1 MASHIQRRKFLTT
14 LLGGAAAAWPLAAR
28 AQQAPMPVIGF
39 LGGGSADFTDR
50 MDRMRVF
57 WRGLGE
63 IGYVE
68 GQNVTTE
75 YRWADGQYDR
85 LPGLAAELVGR
96 KVAVIVVLGT
106 TAAALAAKAAT
117 QTIPIVFNIG
127 SDPVEVGLVTS
138 LARPGG
144 NITGVS
150 QVFFTMAG
158 KRLELL
164 HELVPASAAVALLV
178 NPTNPYT
185 ESEIREVQTRASALG
200 LQLHVLNAI
209 NDSDLETAFMSLVE
223 RRAGA
228 LLVGADPFFTI
239 FRNKLVALAA
249 GHGVPTIY
257 GYRDFMAAGGLVS
270 YGTDTAVAYRQVG
283 AYTGRIL
290 KGEKPADLPVQQ
302 PTKFDLVINLK
313 TARALGLQVP
323 TSILLRADEVIE

>member
-1 MASHIQRRKFLTT
+1 MRRRNFIA
-14 LLGGAAAAWPLAAR
+14 LLSSAAAAWPLAAR
-28 AQQAPMPVIGF
+28 AQQSALPVIGF
-39 LGGGSADFTDR
+39 LSGGSAIPFADR
-50 MDRMRVF
+50 LPAFRQ
-57 WRGLGE
+57 GLGE

-85 LPGLAAELVGR
+85 LPGLAAKLVGR
-96 KVAVIVVLGT
+96 KVAVIVVVGT

-117 QTIPIVFNIG
+117 QTIPIVFVIG

-150 QVFFTMAG
+150 QVVFTMAG

-178 NPTNPYT
+178 NATNPYT

-200 LQLHVLNAI
+200 LQLHVLNAT

-223 RRAGA
+223 RRAGG
-228 LLVGADPFFTI
+228 LLVGADPFFI
-239 FRNKLVALAA
+239 IVRDKLVALAA
-249 GHGVPTIY
+249 GHRVPTIY
-257 GYRDFMAAGGLVS
+257 GYRDFMAVGGLVS
-270 YGTDTAVAYRQVG
+270 YGTDLAVAYHQIG

>member
-1 MASHIQRRKFLTT
+1 MRRRNFIA
-14 LLGGAAAAWPLAAR
+14 LLSSAAAAWPLAAR
-28 AQQAPMPVIGF
+28 AQQSALPVIGF
-39 LGGGSADFTDR
+39 LSGGSAIPFADR
-50 MDRMRVF
+50 LPAFRQ
-57 WRGLGE
+57 GLGE

-96 KVAVIVVLGT
+96 KVAVIVVVGT

-117 QTIPIVFNIG
+117 QTIPIVFVIG

-150 QVFFTMAG
+150 QVLFTMAG

-178 NPTNPYT
+178 NATNPYT

-200 LQLHVLNAI
+200 LQLHVLNAT

-223 RRAGA
+223 RRAGG
-228 LLVGADPFFTI
+228 LLVGADPFFI
-239 FRNKLVALAA
+239 IVRDKLVALAA
-249 GHGVPTIY
+249 GHKVPTIY
-257 GYRDFMAAGGLVS
+257 GYRDFMAVGGLVS
-270 YGTDTAVAYRQVG
+270 YGTDPAAAYHQIG

-302 PTKFDLVINLK
+302 PSKFDLIINLK

>member
-1 MASHIQRRKFLTT
+1 MRRRNFIA
-14 LLGGAAAAWPLAAR
+14 LLSSAAAAWPLAAR
-28 AQQAPMPVIGF
+28 AQQSALPVIGF
-39 LGGGSADFTDR
+39 LSGGSAIPFADR
-50 MDRMRVF
+50 LPAFRQ
-57 WRGLGE
+57 GLGE

-96 KVAVIVVLGT
+96 KVAVIVVVGT

-117 QTIPIVFNIG
+117 QTIPIVFVIG

-150 QVFFTMAG
+150 QVLFTMAG

-200 LQLHVLNAI
+200 LQLHVLNAT

-223 RRAGA
+223 RRAGG
-228 LLVGADPFFTI
+228 LLVGADPFFI
-239 FRNKLVALAA
+239 IVRDKLVALAA
-249 GHGVPTIY
+249 GHKVPTIY
-257 GYRDFMAAGGLVS
+257 GYRDFMAVGGLVS
-270 YGTDTAVAYRQVG
+270 YGTDPAAAYHQIG

-302 PTKFDLVINLK
+302 PSKFDLIINLK

>member
-1 MASHIQRRKFLTT
+1 MTVTIGRRE
-14 LLGGAAAAWPLAAR
+14 LLVALSGAAVAWPVSAG
-28 AQQAPMPVIGF
+28 AQQPTMPVIGF
-39 LGGGSADFTDR
+39 LSGGSAIPFYTDR
-50 MDRMRVF
+50 MRAF
-57 WRGLGE
+57 WRGLDE

-85 LPGLAAELVGR
+85 LPGLAAELVDR

-117 QTIPIVFNIG
+117 QTIPIVFVIG

-150 QVFFTMAG
+150 QVLFTMAG

-178 NPTNPYT
+178 NATNPYT

-200 LQLHVLNAI
+200 LQLHVLNAT

-223 RRAGA
+223 RRAGG
-228 LLVGADPFFTI
+228 LLVGADPFFI
-239 FRNKLVALAA
+239 IVRDKLVALAA
-249 GHGVPTIY
+249 GHKVPTIY
-257 GYRDFMAAGGLVS
+257 GYRDFMAVGGLVS
-270 YGTDTAVAYRQVG
+270 YGTDPAAAYHQIG

-302 PTKFDLVINLK
+302 PSKFDLIINLK

>member
-1 MASHIQRRKFLTT
+1 MKRREFIAW
-14 LLGGAAAAWPLAAR
+14 LGSAAAAWPLAAR
-28 AQQAPMPVIGF
+28 AQQPVMPVIG
-39 LGGGSADFTDR
+39 LLSGGSAVPFA
-50 MDRMRVF
+50 DRMRAF
-57 WRGLGE
+57 RRGLGE

-96 KVAVIVVLGT
+96 KVAVIVVAGT

-138 LARPGG
+138 LSRPGG

-200 LQLHVLNAI
+200 LQLHVLNAA
-209 NDSDLETAFMSLVE
+209 NDSDLETAFVSLAE

-239 FRNKLVALAA
+239 FRDKLVALAA
-249 GHGVPTIY
+249 GHRVPTIY
-257 GYRDFMAAGGLVS
+257 GYRDFMAVGGLVS
-270 YGTDTAVAYRQVG
+270 YGTDLAVAYHQIG
-283 AYTGRIL
+283 AYAGRIL

-302 PTKFDLVINLK
+302 PSKFDLVINLK
-313 TARALGLQVP
+313 TAKALRLEVP

>member
-1 MASHIQRRKFLTT
+1 
-14 LLGGAAAAWPLAAR
+14 
-28 AQQAPMPVIGF
+28 MPVIGF
-39 LGGGSADFTDR
+39 LSGGSAIPFADR
-50 MDRMRVF
+50 LPAFRQ
-57 WRGLGE
+57 GLGE

-96 KVAVIVVLGT
+96 KVAVIVVVGT

-117 QTIPIVFNIG
+117 QTIPIVFVIG

-150 QVFFTMAG
+150 QVLFTMAG

-178 NPTNPYT
+178 NATNPYT

-200 LQLHVLNAI
+200 LQLHVLNAT

-223 RRAGA
+223 RRAGG
-228 LLVGADPFFTI
+228 LLVGADPFFI
-239 FRNKLVALAA
+239 IVRDKLVALAA
-249 GHGVPTIY
+249 GHKVPTIY
-257 GYRDFMAAGGLVS
+257 GYRDFMAVGGLVS

>member
-1 MASHIQRRKFLTT
+1 MTVTIGRRE
-14 LLGGAAAAWPLAAR
+14 LLVALSGAAVAWPVSAG
-28 AQQAPMPVIGF
+28 AQQPTMPVIGF
-39 LGGGSADFTDR
+39 LSGGSAIPFADR
-50 MDRMRVF
+50 LPAFRQ
-57 WRGLGE
+57 GLGE

-96 KVAVIVVLGT
+96 KVAVIVVVGT

-117 QTIPIVFNIG
+117 QTIPIVFVIG

-178 NPTNPYT
+178 NATNPYT
-185 ESEIREVQTRASALG
+185 KSEIREVQTRASALG
-200 LQLHVLNAI
+200 LQLHVLNAT

-223 RRAGA
+223 RRAGG
-228 LLVGADPFFTI
+228 LLVGADPFFI
-239 FRNKLVALAA
+239 IVRDKLVALAA
-249 GHGVPTIY
+249 GHKVPTIY
-257 GYRDFMAAGGLVS
+257 GYRDFMAVGGLVS
-270 YGTDTAVAYRQVG
+270 YGTDPAAAYHQIG

>member
-1 MASHIQRRKFLTT
+1 MRRRNFIA
-14 LLGGAAAAWPLAAR
+14 LLSSAAAAWPLAAR
-28 AQQAPMPVIGF
+28 AQQSALPVIGF
-39 LGGGSADFTDR
+39 LSGGSAIPFADR
-50 MDRMRVF
+50 LPAFRQ
-57 WRGLGE
+57 GLGE

-75 YRWADGQYDR
+75 YRRADGQYDR

-96 KVAVIVVLGT
+96 KVAVIVVVGT

-117 QTIPIVFNIG
+117 QTIPIVFVIG

-150 QVFFTMAG
+150 QVLFTMAG

-178 NPTNPYT
+178 NATNPYT

-200 LQLHVLNAI
+200 LQLHVLNAT

-223 RRAGA
+223 RRAGG
-228 LLVGADPFFTI
+228 LLVGADPFFI
-239 FRNKLVALAA
+239 IVRDKLVALAA
-249 GHGVPTIY
+249 GHKVPTIY
-257 GYRDFMAAGGLVS
+257 GYRDFMAVGGLVS
-270 YGTDTAVAYRQVG
+270 HGPDPAAAYHQIG
-283 AYTGRIL
+283 AYTGRVL

>member
-1 MASHIQRRKFLTT
+1 MLNMKRREFIT
-14 LLGGAAAAWPLAAR
+14 LLGGAAAWPLAAR
-28 AQQAPMPVIGF
+28 AQQPVMPVIGF
-39 LGGGSADFTDR
+39 LSGGSAVPFA
-50 MDRMRVF
+50 DRMRAF
-57 WRGLGE
+57 RRGLGE

-96 KVAVIVVLGT
+96 KVAVIVVAGT

-138 LARPGG
+138 LSRPGG

-178 NPTNPYT
+178 NPTNPYS

-200 LQLHVLNAI
+200 LQLHVLNAA
-209 NDSDLETAFMSLVE
+209 NDSDLETAFVSLAE

-239 FRNKLVALAA
+239 FRDKLVALAA
-249 GHGVPTIY
+249 GHRVPTIY
-257 GYRDFMAAGGLVS
+257 GYRDFMAVGGLVS
-270 YGTDTAVAYRQVG
+270 YGTDLAVAYHQIG
-283 AYTGRIL
+283 AYAGRIL

-302 PTKFDLVINLK
+302 PSKFDLVINLK
-313 TARALGLQVP
+313 TAKALRLEVP

>member
-1 MASHIQRRKFLTT
+1 VDRLSLSQTV
-14 LLGGAAAAWPLAAR
+14 LAFR
-28 AQQAPMPVIGF
+28 Q
-39 LGGGSADFTDR
+39 
-50 MDRMRVF
+50 
-57 WRGLGE
+57 GLSK

-68 GQNVTTE
+68 GQNVAIE

-85 LPGLAAELVGR
+85 LPALAAELVDR
-96 KVAVIVVLGT
+96 KVAVIVVAGT

-200 LQLHVLNAI
+200 LQLHVLNAT

-228 LLVGADPFFTI
+228 LLVGADPISRFHGGWRLGKL
-239 FRNKLVALAA
+239 RN
-249 GHGVPTIY
+249 
-257 GYRDFMAAGGLVS
+257 
-270 YGTDTAVAYRQVG
+270 
-283 AYTGRIL
+283 
-290 KGEKPADLPVQQ
+290 
-302 PTKFDLVINLK
+302 
-313 TARALGLQVP
+313 
-323 TSILLRADEVIE
+323 

>member
-1 MASHIQRRKFLTT
+1 MRTIRRREFIAG
-14 LLGGAAAAWPLAAR
+14 LGSAAAWPLAAR
-28 AQQAPMPVIGF
+28 AQQPVMPVIGF
-39 LGGGSADFTDR
+39 LSGGSAVPFA
-50 MDRMRVF
+50 DRMRAF
-57 WRGLGE
+57 RRGLGE

-96 KVAVIVVLGT
+96 KVAVIVVAGT

-138 LARPGG
+138 LSRPGG

-178 NPTNPYT
+178 NPTNPYS

-200 LQLHVLNAI
+200 LQLHVLNAA
-209 NDSDLETAFMSLVE
+209 NDSDLETAFVSLAE

-239 FRNKLVALAA
+239 FRDKLVALAA
-249 GHGVPTIY
+249 GHRVPTIY
-257 GYRDFMAAGGLVS
+257 GYRDFMAVGGLVS
-270 YGTDTAVAYRQVG
+270 YGTDLAVAYHQIG
-283 AYTGRIL
+283 AYADRIL

-302 PTKFDLVINLK
+302 PSKFDLVINLK
-313 TARALGLQVP
+313 TAKALRLEVP

>member
-1 MASHIQRRKFLTT
+1 VSGIRRRGFII

-28 AQQAPMPVIGF
+28 AQQPAMPVIGF
-39 LGGGSADFTDR
+39 LSGGSAIPFADR
-50 MDRMRVF
+50 LLAFRQ
-57 WRGLGE
+57 GLGE

-68 GQNVTTE
+68 GQNVTAE

-96 KVAVIVVLGT
+96 KVAVIVVVGT

-117 QTIPIVFNIG
+117 QTIPIVFIIG

-164 HELVPASAAVALLV
+164 HELIPASAAVALLV
-178 NPTNPYT
+178 NATNPYT

-200 LQLHVLNAI
+200 LQLHVLNAT

-223 RRAGA
+223 RRAGG
-228 LLVGADPFFTI
+228 LLVGADPFFII
-239 FRNKLVALAA
+239 FRDKLVALAA
-249 GHGVPTIY
+249 GHRVPTIY
-257 GYRDFMAAGGLVS
+257 GYRDFMAVGGLVS
-270 YGTDTAVAYRQVG
+270 YGTDSAVAYRQVG

-290 KGEKPADLPVQQ
+290 KGEKPTDLPVQQ
-302 PTKFDLVINLK
+302 PSKFDLVINLK

>member
-1 MASHIQRRKFLTT
+1 
-14 LLGGAAAAWPLAAR
+14 
-28 AQQAPMPVIGF
+28 MPVIGF
-39 LGGGSADFTDR
+39 LSGGSAIPFADR
-50 MDRMRVF
+50 LLAFRQ
-57 WRGLGE
+57 GLGE

-68 GQNVTTE
+68 GQNVAIE

-85 LPGLAAELVGR
+85 LPALAAELVGR
-96 KVAVIVVLGT
+96 KVAVIAVAGT

-117 QTIPIVFNIG
+117 QTIPIVFIIG
-127 SDPVEVGLVTS
+127 SDPVEVGLVAS
-138 LARPGG
+138 LAHPGG

-150 QVFFTMAG
+150 QVFFTIAG

-164 HELVPASAAVALLV
+164 HELVPASAALALLV
-178 NPTNPYT
+178 NATNPYT

-200 LQLHVLNAI
+200 LQLHVLNAT
-209 NDSDLETAFMSLVE
+209 NGSDLETAFMSLVE
-223 RRAGA
+223 WRAGG
-228 LLVGADPFFTI
+228 LLVGADPFFII
-239 FRNKLVALAA
+239 FRDKLVALAA
-249 GHGVPTIY
+249 GHRVPTIY
-257 GYRDFMAAGGLVS
+257 GYRDFMAVGGLVS
-270 YGTDTAVAYRQVG
+270 YETDLAAGFHQVG

>member
-1 MASHIQRRKFLTT
+1 
-14 LLGGAAAAWPLAAR
+14 
-28 AQQAPMPVIGF
+28 V
-39 LGGGSADFTDR
+39 
-50 MDRMRVF
+50 
-57 WRGLGE
+57 
-63 IGYVE
+63 
-68 GQNVTTE
+68 
-75 YRWADGQYDR
+75 
-85 LPGLAAELVGR
+85 
-96 KVAVIVVLGT
+96 GT

-117 QTIPIVFNIG
+117 QTIPIVFIIG

-150 QVFFTMAG
+150 QVFSTMAG

-178 NPTNPYT
+178 NATNPYT
-185 ESEIREVQTRASALG
+185 ESEIREVQTRASSLG
-200 LQLHVLNAI
+200 LQLHVLNAT

-223 RRAGA
+223 WRAGG
-228 LLVGADPFFTI
+228 LLVGADPFFII
-239 FRNKLVALAA
+239 FRDKLVALAA
-249 GHGVPTIY
+249 GHRVPTIY
-257 GYRDFMAAGGLVS
+257 GYRDFMAVGGLVS

>member
-1 MASHIQRRKFLTT
+1 MRRRNFIA
-14 LLGGAAAAWPLAAR
+14 LLSSAAAAWPLAAR
-28 AQQAPMPVIGF
+28 AQQSALPVIGF
-39 LGGGSADFTDR
+39 LSGGSAIPFADR
-50 MDRMRVF
+50 LPAFRQ
-57 WRGLGE
+57 GLGE

-117 QTIPIVFNIG
+117 QTIPIVFIIG

-150 QVFFTMAG
+150 QVLFTMAG

-178 NPTNPYT
+178 NATNPYT
-185 ESEIREVQTRASALG
+185 KSEIREVQTRASALG
-200 LQLHVLNAI
+200 LQLHVLNAT

-223 RRAGA
+223 RRAGG
-228 LLVGADPFFTI
+228 LLVGADPFFI
-239 FRNKLVALAA
+239 IVRDKLVALAA
-249 GHGVPTIY
+249 GHKVPTIY
-257 GYRDFMAAGGLVS
+257 GYRDFMAVGGLVS
-270 YGTDTAVAYRQVG
+270 YGPDPAAAYHQIG

-302 PTKFDLVINLK
+302 PSKFDLIINLK

>member
-1 MASHIQRRKFLTT
+1 MRRRNFIA
-14 LLGGAAAAWPLAAR
+14 LLSSAAAAWPLAAR
-28 AQQAPMPVIGF
+28 AQQSALPVIGF
-39 LGGGSADFTDR
+39 LSGGSAIPFADR
-50 MDRMRVF
+50 LPAFRQ
-57 WRGLGE
+57 GLGE

-96 KVAVIVVLGT
+96 KVAVIVVVGT

-117 QTIPIVFNIG
+117 QTIPIVFVIG

-150 QVFFTMAG
+150 QVLFTMAG

-178 NPTNPYT
+178 NATNPYT

-223 RRAGA
+223 RRAGG
-228 LLVGADPFFTI
+228 LLVGADPFFI
-239 FRNKLVALAA
+239 IVRDKLVALAA
-249 GHGVPTIY
+249 GHKVPTIY
-257 GYRDFMAAGGLVS
+257 GYRDFMAVGGLVS
-270 YGTDTAVAYRQVG
+270 YGTDPAAAYHQIG

-302 PTKFDLVINLK
+302 PSKFDLIINLK

>member
-1 MASHIQRRKFLTT
+1 MRRRQFIT
-14 LLGGAAAAWPLAAR
+14 LLGGAAAWPLAAR
-28 AQQAPMPVIGF
+28 AQQAAVPVIGF
-39 LGGGSADFTDR
+39 LSGGSAVPFA
-50 MDRMRVF
+50 DRMRAF
-57 WRGLGE
+57 RRGLGE

-96 KVAVIVVLGT
+96 NVAVIVVAGT

-117 QTIPIVFNIG
+117 QTIPIVFNVG

-164 HELVPASAAVALLV
+164 HELVPASAAVGLLV
-178 NPTNPYT
+178 NPTNPYA

-200 LQLHVLNAI
+200 LQLHVLNAT
-209 NDSDLETAFMSLVE
+209 NDSDLETAFVSLAG

-228 LLVGADPFFTI
+228 LLVGADPFFII
-239 FRNKLVALAA
+239 FRDRLVALAA
-249 GHGVPTIY
+249 GHRVPTIY
-257 GYRDFMAAGGLVS
+257 GYRDFMAVGGLVS
-270 YGTDTAVAYRQVG
+270 YGTDLAVAYHQIG

-302 PTKFDLVINLK
+302 PSKFDLVINLK
-313 TARALGLQVP
+313 TAKALRLEVP

>member
-1 MASHIQRRKFLTT
+1 MASYIARRKFLAT
-14 LLGGAAAAWPLAAR
+14 LLGGAVAWPLAAR
-28 AQQAPMPVIGF
+28 AQQPAMLVIGF
-39 LGGGSADFTDR
+39 LSGGSAIPFYTDR
-50 MDRMRVF
+50 MRAF
-57 WRGLGE
+57 WRGLDE

-85 LPGLAAELVGR
+85 LPGLAAELVDR

-117 QTIPIVFNIG
+117 QTIPIVFIIG

-150 QVFFTMAG
+150 QVLFTMAG

-178 NPTNPYT
+178 NATNPYT

-200 LQLHVLNAI
+200 LQLHVLNAT

-223 RRAGA
+223 RRAGG
-228 LLVGADPFFTI
+228 LLVGADPFFI
-239 FRNKLVALAA
+239 IVRDKLVALAA
-249 GHGVPTIY
+249 GHKVPTIY
-257 GYRDFMAAGGLVS
+257 GYRDFMAVGGLVS
-270 YGTDTAVAYRQVG
+270 YGPDPAAAYHQIG

-302 PTKFDLVINLK
+302 PSKFDLIINLK

>member
-1 MASHIQRRKFLTT
+1 MRRRNFIA
-14 LLGGAAAAWPLAAR
+14 LLSSAAAAWPLAAR
-28 AQQAPMPVIGF
+28 AQQSALPVIGF
-39 LGGGSADFTDR
+39 LSGGSAIPFADR
-50 MDRMRVF
+50 LPAFRQ
-57 WRGLGE
+57 GLGE

-117 QTIPIVFNIG
+117 QTIPIVFVIG

-150 QVFFTMAG
+150 QVLFTMAG

-178 NPTNPYT
+178 NATNPYT

-200 LQLHVLNAI
+200 LQLHVLNAT

-223 RRAGA
+223 RRAGG
-228 LLVGADPFFTI
+228 LLVGADPFFI
-239 FRNKLVALAA
+239 IVRDKLVALAA
-249 GHGVPTIY
+249 GHKVPTIY
-257 GYRDFMAAGGLVS
+257 GYRDFMAVGGLVS
-270 YGTDTAVAYRQVG
+270 YGTDPAAAYHQIG

-302 PTKFDLVINLK
+302 PSKFDLIINLK

>member
-1 MASHIQRRKFLTT
+1 MRRRQFIT
-14 LLGGAAAAWPLAAR
+14 LLGGAAAWPLAAR
-28 AQQAPMPVIGF
+28 AQQAAVPVIGF
-39 LGGGSADFTDR
+39 LSGGSAVPFA
-50 MDRMRVF
+50 DRMRAF
-57 WRGLGE
+57 RRGLGE

-96 KVAVIVVLGT
+96 KVAVIVVVGT

-200 LQLHVLNAI
+200 LQLHVLNAA
-209 NDSDLETAFMSLVE
+209 NDSDLETAFVSLAE

-228 LLVGADPFFTI
+228 LRQ
-239 FRNKLVALAA
+239 RNKFIAKDNKERIGAA
-249 GHGVPTIY
+249 VFAGRMLRPRY
-257 GYRDFMAAGGLVS
+257 GRTRA
-270 YGTDTAVAYRQVG
+270 R
-283 AYTGRIL
+283 
-290 KGEKPADLPVQQ
+290 LP
-302 PTKFDLVINLK
+302 PH
-313 TARALGLQVP
+313 
-323 TSILLRADEVIE
+323 LRATGTTIENVQTTHPVKATRPD